1 MSIPYILMSWNDT
14 MNNSGK
20 SRPCYILQDIATLLG
35 ATCCVRLATSLRRI
49 ATYWV
54 LLAQIWKWSNFP
66 CNICECCMSFGQ
78 VRTTMLRL
86 GMRTSS
92 IFNSQHVA
100 TRRNTVAKRVQ
111 HVAPNNVAIFN
122 CWDSLAGAW
131 KCWANNVG
139 ICCVQ
144 MLRSFG
150 RGLMWAMYSM
160 Y

>member
-1 MSIPYILMSWNDT
+1 MKLCIISAQKNDFDNSFPTDPFSIKTAIPLAIITLKTAFGHPVAMCWN
-14 MNNSGK
+14 M
-20 SRPCYILQDIATLLG
+20 LG
-35 ATCCVRLATSLRRI
+35 V
-49 ATYWV
+49 V
-54 LLAQIWKWSNFP
+54 MAQILKWSNFP

-122 CWDSLAGAW
+122 CWDSLAGA
-131 KCWANNVG
+131 
-139 ICCVQ
+139 
-144 MLRSFG
+144 
-150 RGLMWAMYSM
+150 
-160 Y
+160 